1 VSPEVWLMESVIDQG
16 RALEIRMLS
25 EAEIRS
31 LIDPAD
37 ALAAVRTAFAAFAD
51 GRATLPGVIGMEFH
65 DHNGEAHIKG
75 AYLHG
80 EPYWSIKAATGFYD
94 NPALGLPMLGG
105 LSLVFS
111 ATTGLLDT
119 LLLDNGYL
127 TELRTGA
134 AGALAADLL
143 AKREIEQALIVGA
156 GGQARYQL
164 EALLG
169 VRQPRRVIVYARRA
183 EAAAAYATEM
193 EDRLG
198 VEIAVAPELREAV
211 AASDLIVTA
220 TPARSPLIEAA
231 WLRPGVHITA
241 MGSDFPDKQELAAEV
256 LARADLVVADHP
268 PQAATQGEVHHAIAV
283 GCLRLEDVSPLGS
296 IAAGKAAGRA
306 RDDQITV
313 ADLTGLGIQDAALAN
328 AVVTLA
334 KQRGLGQ
341 VLRT

>member
-1 VSPEVWLMESVIDQG
+1 MERVIDRG
-16 RALEIRMLS
+16 RAMDTRTLTEV
-25 EAEIRS
+25 EIRS
-31 LIDPAD
+31 LIGPVD
-37 ALAAVRTAFAAFAD
+37 ALRAVREAFSAFAD
-51 GRATLPGVIGMEFH
+51 GWATLPGVIGMEFH

-80 EPYWSIKAATGFYD
+80 TPYWSIKAATGFYD

-134 AGALAADLL
+134 AGGLAADLL
-143 AKREIEQALIVGA
+143 AKREIEQALIVGS

-169 VRQPRRVIVYARRA
+169 VRQPRRVIVFARRT
-183 EAAAAYATEM
+183 EAAAAYAAEM
-193 EDRLG
+193 GNRLG
-198 VEIAVAPELREAV
+198 IEIAVSPELREAV
-211 AASDLIVTA
+211 TGSDLIVTT
-220 TPARSPLIEAA
+220 TPSRSPLIEAA

-268 PQAATQGEVHHAIAV
+268 PQAATQGEVHHAIAA
-283 GCLRLEDVSPLGS
+283 GCLRLEDVFSLGP
-296 IAAGKAAGRA
+296 IAAGKATGRA
-306 RDDQITV
+306 HDDQITV

>member
-1 VSPEVWLMESVIDQG
+1 M
-16 RALEIRMLS
+16 EIRMLA
-25 EAEIRS
+25 EGEIRS
-31 LIDPAD
+31 LIGPAD
-37 ALAAVRTAFAAFAD
+37 ALAAVRTGFAAFAD

-65 DHNGEAHIKG
+65 EHNGEVHIKG

-134 AGALAADLL
+134 AGGLAADLL

-183 EAAAAYATEM
+183 EAAAAYASEM
-193 EDRLG
+193 GDRLG
-198 VEIAVAPELREAV
+198 IEIAVAPDLREAV

-220 TPARSPLIEAA
+220 TPSRSPLIEAA
-231 WLRPGVHITA
+231 WLQPGVHITA
-241 MGSDFPDKQELAAEV
+241 IGSDFPDKQELAAEV

-268 PQAATQGEVHHAIAV
+268 PQAATQGEVHHAIAA
-283 GCLRLEDVSPLGS
+283 GCLRLENVSSLGA
-296 IAAGKAAGRA
+296 IAAGKATGRA

-334 KQRGLGQ
+334 KRRGLGQ
-341 VLRT
+341 TLRA

>member
-1 VSPEVWLMESVIDQG
+1 MP
-16 RALEIRMLS
+16 IRMLS
-25 EAEIRS
+25 EAEIRT
-31 LIDPAD
+31 LINPAE
-37 ALAAVRTAFAAFAD
+37 ALAAVREAFVAFAT
-51 GRATLPGVIGMEFH
+51 GKATLPGVIGMEFH

-80 EPYWSIKAATGFYD
+80 APYWSIKAATGFYD
-94 NPALGLPMLGG
+94 NPARGLPMLGG

-143 AKREIEQALIVGA
+143 ANPEIEQALIVGA

-169 VRQPRRVIVYARRA
+169 VRQPGRVVVYARRPDAA
-183 EAAAAYATEM
+183 EVYAAEM
-193 EDRLG
+193 GERLG
-198 VEIAVAPELREAV
+198 IAIAVAPQLREAV

-220 TPARSPLIEAA
+220 TPSRTPLIQAD

-241 MGSDFPDKQELAAEV
+241 MGSDFPDKQELAVAV

-268 PQAATQGEVHHAIAV
+268 PQAATQGEVHHAIAQ
-283 GCLRLEDVSPLGS
+283 GRLSLQGVIPLAA
-296 IAAGKAAGRA
+296 IAASQACGRE
-306 RDDQITV
+306 RHDQITV

-328 AVVTLA
+328 AVVTA
-334 KQRGLGQ
+334 ATQRGMGQ

>member
-1 VSPEVWLMESVIDQG
+1 
-16 RALEIRMLS
+16 
-25 EAEIRS
+25 
-31 LIDPAD
+31 
-37 ALAAVRTAFAAFAD
+37 
-51 GRATLPGVIGMEFH
+51 
-65 DHNGEAHIKG
+65 
-75 AYLHG
+75 
-80 EPYWSIKAATGFYD
+80 
-94 NPALGLPMLGG
+94 LPMLGG

-169 VRQPRRVIVYARRA
+169 IRQPRRVAVHARRREAA
-183 EAAAAYATEM
+183 EAYAAEM
-193 EDRLG
+193 RERLG
-198 VEIAVAPELREAV
+198 IDIGIASDLREAV

-220 TPARSPLIEAA
+220 TSSRAPLIEAA

-241 MGSDFPDKQELAAEV
+241 MGSDFPDKQELTVEV
-256 LARADLVVADHP
+256 LTRADLVVADHP
-268 PQAATQGEVHHAIAV
+268 PQGATQGEIHHAIAA
-283 GCLRLEDVSPLGS
+283 GQLRLEEIVPLGA
-296 IAAGKAAGRA
+296 IATGRA
-306 RDDQITV
+306 RGRERDDQITV

-334 KQRGLGQ
+334 KQRGIGQ
-341 VLRT
+341 ELPT

>member
-1 VSPEVWLMESVIDQG
+1 MHQG
-16 RALEIRMLS
+16 TAVNIRTLT
-25 EAEIRS
+25 EAEIRG
-31 LIDPAD
+31 LIGPAD
-37 ALAAVRTAFAAFAD
+37 ALTAIRGAFAAFAE

-80 EPYWSIKAATGFYD
+80 TPYWSIKAATGFYD

-127 TELRTGA
+127 TDLRTGA

-169 VRQPRRVIVYARRA
+169 IRQPRRVAVYARRR
-183 EAAAAYATEM
+183 EAADTYATEM
-193 EDRLG
+193 RERLG
-198 VEIAVAPELREAV
+198 IDVGIASDLREAV
-211 AASDLIVTA
+211 AASDLIVTTTSSRA
-220 TPARSPLIEAA
+220 PLIEAA
-231 WLRPGVHITA
+231 WLKPGVHITA
-241 MGSDFPDKQELAAEV
+241 MGSDFPEKQELAVEV
-256 LARADLVVADHP
+256 LARADLVAADHP
-268 PQAATQGEVHHAIAV
+268 PQGATQGEIHHAIA
-283 GCLRLEDVSPLGS
+283 GGQLRLEEIVPLGAIVS
-296 IAAGKAAGRA
+296 GQARGRE

-313 ADLTGLGIQDAALAN
+313 ADLTGLGIQDAAVAN
-328 AVVTLA
+328 AVVALA
-334 KQRGLGQ
+334 KRRGIGQ
-341 VLRT
+341 ELPT

>member
-1 VSPEVWLMESVIDQG
+1 MDIGMHQG
-16 RALEIRMLS
+16 TVMEIRMLT
-25 EAEIRS
+25 EAEIRT
-31 LIDPAD
+31 LIDPAE
-37 ALAAVRTAFAAFAD
+37 ALAAVREAFVAFAD
-51 GRATLPGVIGMEFH
+51 GRATLPDVIGMEFH

-80 EPYWSIKAATGFYD
+80 APYWSIKAATGFYD
-94 NPALGLPMLGG
+94 NPALGLPVLGG

-143 AKREIEQALIVGA
+143 ARREIEQALIIGA

-169 VRQPRRVIVYARRA
+169 VRQPQRVIVYARRPEAA
-183 EAAAAYATEM
+183 EAYAAEM
-193 EDRLG
+193 EERQG
-198 VEIAVAPELREAV
+198 ITIAVAPELREAV
-211 AASDLIVTA
+211 VTSDLIVTA
-220 TPARSPLIEAA
+220 TPSRTPLIEAA

-241 MGSDFPDKQELAAEV
+241 MGSDFPDKQELAVDV
-256 LARADLVVADHP
+256 LARADVVAADHP
-268 PQAATQGEVHHAIAV
+268 PQAATQGETHHAVAT
-283 GCLRLEDVSPLGS
+283 GRLSLEEVVPLAA
-296 IAAGKAAGRA
+296 IAAGHTRGREH
-306 RDDQITV
+306 DDQITV

-334 KQRGLGQ
+334 KQRGIGQ
-341 VLRT
+341 MLPT

>member
-1 VSPEVWLMESVIDQG
+1 MTIRTLTEV
-16 RALEIRMLS
+16 EIRG
-25 EAEIRS
+25 
-31 LIDPAD
+31 LIGPAD
-37 ALAAVRTAFAAFAD
+37 ALVAVREAFAAFAE
-51 GRATLPGVIGMEFH
+51 GQATLPGVIGMEFH

-80 EPYWSIKAATGFYD
+80 TPYWSIKAATGFYD

-169 VRQPRRVIVYARRA
+169 IRQPRRAAVHARRREAA
-183 EAAAAYATEM
+183 EAYAAEM
-193 EDRLG
+193 QERLG
-198 VEIAVAPELREAV
+198 IDVGIASDLREAV
-211 AASDLIVTA
+211 ASSDLIVTA
-220 TPARSPLIEAA
+220 TSSRAPLIEAA

-241 MGSDFPDKQELAAEV
+241 MGSDFPDKQELTVEV
-256 LARADLVVADHP
+256 LTRADLVVADHP
-268 PQAATQGEVHHAIAV
+268 PQGATQGEIHHAIGA
-283 GCLRLEDVSPLGS
+283 GELRLEEIVPLGA
-296 IAAGKAAGRA
+296 IATGRA
-306 RDDQITV
+306 RGRERDDQITV

-334 KQRGLGQ
+334 KQRGIGQ
-341 VLRT
+341 ELPT

>member
-1 VSPEVWLMESVIDQG
+1 M
-16 RALEIRMLS
+16 EIRTLT
-25 EAEIRS
+25 EAEIRG
-31 LIDPAD
+31 LIDPAT
-37 ALAAVRTAFAAFAD
+37 ALAAVRDAFIAFAD
-51 GRATLPGVIGMEFH
+51 GKATLPGVIGMEFH
-65 DHNGEAHIKG
+65 DHNGEVHIKG

-80 EPYWSIKAATGFYD
+80 TPYWSIKSATGFYD

-143 AKREIEQALIVGA
+143 ANPDIEQALVVGA

-169 VRQPRRVIVYARRA
+169 IRQPRRVIVYARRR
-183 EAAAAYATEM
+183 EAAETYAAEM
-193 EDRLG
+193 RERLG
-198 VEIAVAPELREAV
+198 IEVGVAADLRDAVM
-211 AASDLIVTA
+211 ASDLIVTA
-220 TPARSPLIEAA
+220 TPARVPLIEAA

-241 MGSDFPDKQELAAEV
+241 MGSDFPDKQELAADA
-256 LARADLVVADHP
+256 LARADVVVADHP
-268 PQAATQGEVHHAIAV
+268 PQAATQGETHHAIVA
-283 GCLRLEDVSPLGS
+283 GRLSLEDVVPL
-296 IAAGKAAGRA
+296 AALVAGQVRG
-306 RDDQITV
+306 RERHDQITV

-328 AVVTLA
+328 AVVFSA
-334 KQRGLGQ
+334 KERGIGQ
-341 VLRT
+341 MLPA

>member
-1 VSPEVWLMESVIDQG
+1 MT
-16 RALEIRMLS
+16 IRTLT
-25 EAEIRS
+25 EAEIRG
-31 LIDPAD
+31 LIDPAA
-37 ALAAVRTAFAAFAD
+37 ALAAIREAFAAFAE
-51 GRATLPGVIGMEFH
+51 GRATLPGVIGMEFP
-65 DHNGEAHIKG
+65 DQNGEAHIKG

-80 EPYWSIKAATGFYD
+80 TPYWSIKAATGFYD
-94 NPALGLPMLGG
+94 NPTLGLPMLGG

-111 ATTGLLDT
+111 ATTGLLDA

-169 VRQPRRVIVYARRA
+169 IRQPRRVAVYARRR
-183 EAAAAYATEM
+183 EAAERYASEIR
-193 EDRLG
+193 ERLG
-198 VEIAVAPELREAV
+198 IDVGIASDLREAV

-220 TPARSPLIEAA
+220 TSSRAPLIEAA

-241 MGSDFPDKQELAAEV
+241 MGADFPEKQELAIDV
-256 LARADLVVADHP
+256 LARADLVAADHP
-268 PQAATQGEVHHAIAV
+268 PQAATQGEIHHAIAA
-283 GCLRLEDVSPLGS
+283 GRLRLEEIVPLGA
-296 IAAGKAAGRA
+296 IATGQARGRE

-328 AVVTLA
+328 VVVTLA
-334 KQRGLGQ
+334 KQRGIGQ
-341 VLRT
+341 ELPT